1 MKGITHTR
9 KIQRSK
15 KAIKGITLKFSP
27 MSPKGNKT
35 KYFGSLNISE
45 NIIYGIAKEAPLRAN
60 GLEKYAQELFVN

>member
-1 MKGITHTR
+1 
-9 KIQRSK
+9 
-15 KAIKGITLKFSP
+15 

-60 GLEKYAQELFVN
+60 GLEKYAQELFVNWAN